1 MSMPGSA
8 RYRWAGAGAL
18 AVSALLLA
26 ACASPVGSP
35 EAEVRLAT
43 PEQVA
48 GCRNL
53 GTTVV
58 SVPAAV
64 GPVARLP
71 EAVEENLLVEARRQ
85 ARRMTGDTLVKGES
99 FVFGQRGFGVYRCA
113 P

>member
-1 MSMPGSA
+1 MSLLGSA
-8 RYRWAGAGAL
+8 RYRWAVAGAL
-18 AVSALLLA
+18 VVSTFLLT
-26 ACASPVGSP
+26 ACASP

-48 GCRNL
+48 GCRDL
-53 GTTVV
+53 GTMVV
-58 SVPAAV
+58 SVLASV

-85 ARRMTGDTLVKGES
+85 ARRMAGDTIVKGES
-99 FVFGQRGFGVYRCA
+99 LVFGQRGFRVYRCT